1 MSLEYKEDL
10 EKAAQKAVFL
20 FLINIFVLISLSGSY
35 YIVDRKE
42 EEFKMDNIK
51 IVLEDI
57 EENSYIVSL
66 LGRFATVERIEDRT
80 ENGWDCVYSFPQ
92 YEITN
97 IKNIDAI
104 IETLKIVSLADWL
117 RDIEGVDL
125 W

>member
-1 MSLEYKEDL
+1 
-10 EKAAQKAVFL
+10 
-20 FLINIFVLISLSGSY
+20 
-35 YIVDRKE
+35 
-42 EEFKMDNIK
+42 MDNIK

-66 LGRFATVERIEDRT
+66 LGRFATVERIEDKM

-97 IKNIDAI
+97 IKNIEAI
-104 IETLKIVSLADWL
+104 IETLRIVSLADWL